1 MRKKIRNFIDRYCDW
16 MELLIAAIVGI
27 FLLFMTVAYVL
38 SAMGFTDIMP
48 QTSSFNTFLHDI
60 FTLVVGIEF
69 TKVLL
74 KPSVEHLI
82 EVLVFLV
89 TRHVILSHDSPWSI
103 LVSVICI
110 ILLYSFHFVL
120 QYLKK
125 KHGRMSEVLNSHKSD
140 IDGLDETALG
150 RFYSKEK
157 KPEAQEQTETPA

>member
-1 MRKKIRNFIDRYCDW
+1 MRKKIRNVIDHYCDW
-16 MELLIAAIVGI
+16 MELLIAAIVGL
-27 FLLFMTVAYVL
+27 FLMYVTITYVL
-38 SAMGFTDIMP
+38 SAMGVTDIMP
-48 QTSSFNTFLHDI
+48 DTASFNVFLHDI

-89 TRHVILSHDSPWSI
+89 TRHVILSHDNPWSI
-103 LVSVICI
+103 LVSVVCI
-110 ILLYSFHFVL
+110 ILLYSFHFYL

-125 KHGRMSEVLNSHKSD
+125 KHGRMSEVLNSHKTD
-140 IDGLDETALG
+140 IDGLDDTDLG

-157 KPEAQEQTETPA
+157 KEEKAPEKQEVV